1 MRTWHIQVADTM
13 RHSLSVTQWPD
24 TLDVFCF
31 ITYIFAA
38 LHITAYLR
46 VPAWFDS
53 RRRQRCIKGKGTTS
67 GPVSWSSCLPWQS
80 KLMAR
85 GQTLAVEI
93 KRAQDKV
100 FYPGWAREDKILL
113 VVSNTNTCLTVL
125 DVLYARSAMSVNTYM
140 SLSLYFNGR
149 HWQPNLQLTFVFV
162 HVTKHCSMLLHIIH
176 TWRSQS
182 KIAMCMGCTWLGG
195 QNCYD
200 VRAEKGS

>member
-1 MRTWHIQVADTM
+1 MYYLDFWTSVQHHCLYGQGQSQLDKWVTTSRAMRAWHIADTM
-13 RHSLSVTQWPD
+13 THSLSVTQWPD

-113 VVSNTNTCLTVL
+113 VVSNTNTCV
-125 DVLYARSAMSVNTYM
+125 
-140 SLSLYFNGR
+140 SLSLMCCM
-149 HWQPNLQLTFVFV
+149 PDLQ
-162 HVTKHCSMLLHIIH
+162 C
-176 TWRSQS
+176 Q
-182 KIAMCMGCTWLGG
+182 
-195 QNCYD
+195 
-200 VRAEKGS
+200 